1 LLKHFHAAAM
11 TVSAGHAVAS
21 GLSGI
26 AVGDW
31 LRGAR
36 IEAIKQARTTL

>member
-1 LLKHFHAAAM
+1 MA
-11 TVSAGHAVAS
+11 VSAGHAVAS
-21 GLSGI
+21 GLSGA

-36 IEAIKQARTTL
+36 IEAIRQARTAL